1 MTQGPDS
8 VYLGF
13 VQKAHGLSGGFV
25 ARLFSAGGEPDLPGG
40 TRLRLTGDVTVTVRS
55 STPRDGFTALVTT
68 EEIRS
73 RVDAEGLCGREI
85 STDRETAGRLG
96 FVPLYGC
103 IGLELRSGGRSL
115 RVVDIEPVPGYPLLI
130 VENGEGGRFRVPLAM
145 LPVIPGD
152 GSAVEVQ
159 LPAGLEDL

>member
-25 ARLFSAGGEPDLPGG
+25 ARLFSAGGEPGLPDG
-40 TRLRLTGDVTVTVRS
+40 TVLRLTGKGSVTVRR

-68 EEIRS
+68 EEIRT
-73 RVDAEGLCGREI
+73 RADAEGLCGCDVLI
-85 STDRETAGRLG
+85 DREAAGRLG
-96 FVPLYGC
+96 FVPLFGY

-115 RVVDIEPVPGYPLLI
+115 RVVDIEPVPGNPLLI
-130 VENGEGGRFRVPLAM
+130 VENEEGGRFPVPLAM
-145 LPVIPGD
+145 LPAIPGD
-152 GSAVEVQ
+152 GSAVELQ

>member
-13 VQKAHGLSGGFV
+13 IRKAHGLSGGFV
-25 ARLFSAGGEPDLPGG
+25 ARLFSAGGEPGLPDG
-40 TRLRLTGDVTVTVRS
+40 TRLRLTGEVSVTVRR

-68 EEIRS
+68 EEIRT
-73 RVDAEGLCGREI
+73 RDEAESLCGCEI
-85 STDRETAGRLG
+85 LIDREMAGTLG
-96 FVPLYGC
+96 FLPLYGY

-115 RVVDIEPVPGYPLLI
+115 RVVDIEPVPGNPLLI
-130 VENGEGGRFRVPLAM
+130 VENDGGGRFPVPLAM
-145 LPVIPGD
+145 LPEIPGD
-152 GSAVEVQ
+152 GSAVELR